1 MKPLQRMFD
10 RRTMT
15 SDLSEEMQQHLEE
28 KIEALIAD
36 GMPHEEAVH
45 AARRAFGNSTLIEQ
59 RSREVWMWPLLESIW
74 ADIKFALRQ
83 LRKSPGFALTA
94 ILTLALGIG
103 GMTAVFSVVESVL
116 LRPLPFHNPSRLVSL
131 HESILH
137 DSHQFNVTAPD
148 ILTFQ
153 RETKAFSGIGGYI
166 GANYLMTGA
175 GAPFEA
181 QAERVTASL
190 FPVLGVDPMLGRTFT
205 QREDDTSAP
214 VTVLSYALWK
224 DRFQSDPNILGKTID
239 LDKRPY
245 SVIGVMPRN
254 FEFPLDAGRFSG
266 RDLWV
271 PMSFSPAEKN
281 KEGEDFD
288 YGAVAR
294 LKPGVSMAL
303 AQSDV
308 DRIIAGIQASYPAKY
323 RVQLH
328 GYFRTLKEELV
339 HNARPLFRIL
349 LAAVGLVLLI
359 ACVNLANLL
368 LVRAATRKQEFGM
381 RMALGAARIAMLRQL
396 LTESLVLS
404 TLGGLTGVA
413 IAIGLVRGAAV
424 YMPDSLPR
432 LNEIAIRWPVFA
444 VALV

>member
-214 VTVLSYALWK
+214 VTVLSYA
-224 DRFQSDPNILGKTID
+224 
-239 LDKRPY
+239 
-245 SVIGVMPRN
+245 
-254 FEFPLDAGRFSG
+254 
-266 RDLWV
+266 
-271 PMSFSPAEKN
+271 
-281 KEGEDFD
+281 
-288 YGAVAR
+288 
-294 LKPGVSMAL
+294 
-303 AQSDV
+303 
-308 DRIIAGIQASYPAKY
+308 
-323 RVQLH
+323 
-328 GYFRTLKEELV
+328 
-339 HNARPLFRIL
+339 
-349 LAAVGLVLLI
+349 
-359 ACVNLANLL
+359 
-368 LVRAATRKQEFGM
+368 
-381 RMALGAARIAMLRQL
+381 
-396 LTESLVLS
+396 
-404 TLGGLTGVA
+404 
-413 IAIGLVRGAAV
+413 
-424 YMPDSLPR
+424 
-432 LNEIAIRWPVFA
+432 
-444 VALV
+444 